1 MNALSY
7 NLASSRS
14 TDMGRYHTRD
24 LGGAFVVSYVKD
36 YCNDMLANDATFPK
50 TSKRSIKIQQ
60 LDYSLHNNTSALDK
74 IIDNFDLIDTGAVE
88 LFLTEHPEIIP
99 TVNESFY
106 KIKEYFPE
114 DINLTLEIFT
124 DPESS
129 QKSLLL
135 RIFSKLPVEEAMEKL
150 EALDR
155 NWFLEKFL
163 SSDNLFSITLDFE

>member
-1 MNALSY
+1 MNALGY

-14 TDMGRYHTRD
+14 TDMGRYHPRV
-24 LGGAFVVSYVKD
+24 LGEAIVATYFKG
-36 YCNDMLANDATFPK
+36 YCDGLLANDATLPK
-50 TSKRSIKIQQ
+50 TSKWSIEASR

-74 IIDNFDLIDTGAVE
+74 IIDNFDLIDIGEVE

-106 KIKEYFPE
+106 KIKEYFSE
-114 DINLTLEIFT
+114 NINLTLEIFT

-135 RIFSKLPVEEAMEKL
+135 RIFSKLSVEDAMEKL
-150 EALDR
+150 ETFDR
-155 NWFLEKFL
+155 NWFLDKYL